1 MSGLS
6 DKYNYKAISAH
17 LWQLTHM
24 PAVIVGVEAQDTT
37 QFSGKFGETPPDV
50 VAQRYRIRLL
60 GIDPPDKPENRL
72 PLAYPLQLTSGLG
85 AQDSG
90 IIRYTPNTYVYV
102 SKDPNSEAYY
112 IERVIPNAIAKLFK
126 SDSVDLSGTGIAP
139 YSGFIPGVTVVP
151 DPFVNELKTDL
162 NSAELFNTQLPS
174 LADVNHDY
182 KTKLP
187 KIKSA
192 CDTVNVD
199 GVNDA
204 IEGMIKD
211 VEALKTGLT
220 GDDSFLAT
228 TQNFLSDANTFVTQT
243 IPNASL
249 FNVGIGTNSISVG
262 TGVGIGTETGTDY
275 YDISIGNAAGDIGRI
290 IAALVQKVRKWILR
304 KITTVA
310 NVVIG
315 KVPLSARYLANEL
328 EDKAL
333 TAVSCAIAKVL
344 ANLEGMIA
352 NILKSIVDKILNA
365 AECLVE
371 NVIGGIIGNILGNI
385 TGVINGILSKLGDVF
400 SGLGASVGAIIDLA
414 GDMLDFV
421 ISILDVFTCKAEN
434 LCPDS
439 STWDFLQGSKPSKN
453 KTLNFDRIFKK
464 ARGVTATVA
473 DTVGNISTEVLQ
485 SYDEVTREGFQE
497 VIFSKDDGT
506 EFNPLDE
513 IDSGII
519 WQNIIDGGCN
529 TDAVNCGPPNVV
541 FFGGDGDGATGN
553 PVVNLAG
560 ELIGVDI
567 VQPGQYVKAP
577 LVSFEDP
584 CGNGKGAIGRPVI
597 GKVKNKNKIVYRW
610 RQKKVKIKEG
620 EVARL
625 MIIRSGRTDVT
636 SRIRVKT
643 LRNKGTAS
651 FNDDFKFKKEIIEFK
666 PGQTAKIF
674 KIKARAKGGG
684 GEGFRNTDIEGKEHF
699 YVSIK
704 VKKLK
709 KKDNKGIKNLDKIK
723 LKIKKNR
730 KYVKVVITDKESEVI
745 NYDEPTPLEL
755 PPETPPEL
763 PPELP
768 PETPP
773 GLPPELPPETP
784 PPPPELTPLDDDDE
798 INEDDILKDDDNS
811 DQNDPEDDDEL
822 DDDFDDDDDDDD
834 EIGITDVIIENSGY
848 GYEAYPY
855 GDKGGMGRVWAN
867 RCQTSVHRANYDWD
881 RPYSKGDT
889 VTVYYGDEITFPGEQ
904 KIVIDEKFT
913 EDMIPGCVIKGT
925 NPKIKDMSEFDY
937 TVGKTYD
944 KGIKHQFGAFRD
956 LKDAKEQGFSDQD
969 VRFFLTKKFF
979 LRVGPKMRDL
989 LDDSDWGKIPEY
1001 SVTFTAPGCPPGTPE
1016 DPNEP
1021 PTSKK
1026 DEGDKKVAILGGVAV
1041 KDPGFGYDA
1050 DDKLIID
1057 GADGELIINNGAI
1070 IGVKITNP
1078 GIGFTTLPEIRIN
1091 TKTGFNA
1098 DLKPVLRFI
1107 DVNDSGFVV
1116 PLGTPTLQVIDC
1128 VGKV

>member
-6 DKYNYKAISAH
+6 DKYNYKLTSEY

-24 PAVIVGVEAQDTT
+24 PAVIVGVEAQDRT
-37 QFSGKFGETPPDV
+37 QFSEKYGDTSPDV

-60 GIDPPDKPENRL
+60 GIDPPDKPENLL

-126 SDSVDLSGTGIAP
+126 SDSADLSGTGILP

-151 DPFVNELKTDL
+151 DPFINDLKTDL

-211 VEALKTGLT
+211 VESLRTGII

-228 TQNFLSDANTFVTQT
+228 TQNFLSDAQNFVSNT

-249 FNVGIGTNSISVG
+249 
-262 TGVGIGTETGTDY
+262 GVGIGEDSF
-275 YDISIGNAAGDIGRI
+275 DISIGNAAGDIARI
-290 IAALVQKVRKWILR
+290 MAALVQKVRKWILR

-315 KVPLSARYLANEL
+315 KVPLSARYLANEVG
-328 EDKAL
+328 DKAL
-333 TAVSCAIAKVL
+333 TAASCAIAKVL
-344 ANLEGMIA
+344 ANLEETIA
-352 NILKSIVDKILNA
+352 NILKTIVNKILNA

-385 TGVINGILSKLGDVF
+385 TGVINSILSKLGSVLG
-400 SGLGASVGAIIDLA
+400 GLGASVGAIIDLA

-421 ISILDVFTCKAEN
+421 ISILDIFTCKAEN

-439 STWDFLQGSKPSKN
+439 STWDFLQGSKPKKN
-453 KTLNFDRIFKK
+453 ETLDFDRIFEK
-464 ARGVTATVA
+464 AKGVTATVA
-473 DTVGNISTEVLQ
+473 DTVGNVSTEVLQ
-485 SYDEVTREGFQE
+485 SFDEVTREGFKE
-497 VIFSKDDGT
+497 VIFTKDDGT

-529 TDAVNCGPPNVV
+529 TDAVSCGPPNVV

-553 PVVNLAG
+553 PVINLAG

-567 VQPGQYVKAP
+567 ITPGQYVKAP

-584 CGNGKGAIGRPVI
+584 CGNGKGAIGTPVI

-625 MIIRSGRTDVT
+625 TVIRSGRTDVT
-636 SRIRVKT
+636 SKVRVKT
-643 LRNKGTAS
+643 LKSKGSAK
-651 FNDDFKFKKEIIEFK
+651 FNDDFKFKKEILVFK
-666 PGQTAKIF
+666 PGETAKVF
-674 KIKARAKGGG
+674 KIKARAKGEGG
-684 GEGFRNTDIEGKEHF
+684 GGFRNTDIEGKEHF

-709 KKDNKGIKNLDKIK
+709 KKDNKSIKNLDKIK

-730 KYVKVVITDKESEVI
+730 KYVKVVITDKESEVVDYEDDNVI
-745 NYDEPTPLEL
+745 FES

-763 PPELP
+763 PPELT
-768 PETPP
+768 ELTPP
-773 GLPPELPPETP
+773 SPPELIPPDDDDD
-784 PPPPELTPLDDDDE
+784 DDDDE
-798 INEDDILKDDDNS
+798 INEDDIIKDDDNS
-811 DQNDPEDDDEL
+811 DPNDPEDDDEL
-822 DDDFDDDDDDDD
+822 DDDFEDDDDDDDDD
-834 EIGITDVIIENSGY
+834 ETGITDVIIENSGY

-855 GDKGGMGRVWAN
+855 GDKGSMGRVWAD
-867 RCQTSVHRANYDWD
+867 RCQTTVHRANYDWD
-881 RPYSKGDT
+881 TPYSKGAT
-889 VTVYYGDEITFPGEQ
+889 ITAYYGDEITFPGEQ

-925 NPKIKDMSEFDY
+925 NPKIKDMSNFDY
-937 TVGKTYD
+937 TQGKTYET
-944 KGIKHQFGAFRD
+944 GIKHQFGAFRD
-956 LKDAKEQGFSDQD
+956 LKDAKKQGFSDQD
-969 VRFFLTKKFF
+969 VRFFLTNKFF

-989 LDDSDWGKIPEY
+989 LDDPKWGKIPEY

-1021 PTSKK
+1021 PTGGL
-1026 DEGDKKVAILGGVAV
+1026 GDKEITSTLGGILI
-1041 KDPGFGYDA
+1041 KDPGFGYDP
-1050 DDKLIID
+1050 DDKLIIP
-1057 GADGELIINNGAI
+1057 GAEGELIIQNGAI
-1070 IGVKITNP
+1070 AGVKITNP

>member
-6 DKYNYKAISAH
+6 DKYNYKLIAKAIWDA
-17 LWQLTHM
+17 THI
-24 PAVIVGVEAQDTT
+24 PAVIVGDETQNTT
-37 QFSGKFGETPPDV
+37 QYSGKFDDTPPDV

-72 PLAYPLQLTSGLG
+72 PLAYPRQLTSGLG

-90 IIRYTPNTYVYV
+90 IIRYPPNTYVYV
-102 SKDPNSEAYY
+102 SQDPSTRQYY
-112 IERVIPNAIAKLFK
+112 IESVIPNYIANLSK
-126 SDSVDLSGTGIAP
+126 SGAFSGTGIFP
-139 YSGFIPGVTVVP
+139 SSGFIPGVTVVP
-151 DPFVNELKTDL
+151 DTYVNELKSGI
-162 NSAELFNTQLPS
+162 NSAELFNTQIPS
-174 LADVNHDY
+174 LTDKNHDY

-192 CDTVNVD
+192 CDSVDMD

-204 IEGMIKD
+204 IINMIKD
-211 VEALKTGLT
+211 VEELRTGLL

-228 TQNFLSDANTFVTQT
+228 TQNFLSDANTFVTDT
-243 IPNASL
+243 VPNYALGS
-249 FNVGIGTNSISVG
+249 VDIGGENF
-262 TGVGIGTETGTDY
+262 E
-275 YDISIGNAAGDIGRI
+275 ISIGNAAGDIATIMAAI
-290 IAALVQKVRKWILR
+290 IQEVRKWILR
-304 KITTVA
+304 KITTGA
-310 NVVIG
+310 NIVIG
-315 KVPLSARYLANEL
+315 RVSLSARYLANEVM
-328 EDKAL
+328 DKGL
-333 TAVSCAIAKVL
+333 TTITCFIAKIL
-344 ANLEGMIA
+344 KNLETMIA
-352 NILKSIVDKILNA
+352 NILKGIVDKILNA

-371 NVIGGIIGNILGNI
+371 NIVGGIIGNILGNL
-385 TGVINGILSKLGDVF
+385 TGVINSILSKISGMISSLG
-400 SGLGASVGAIIDLA
+400 GTVGSIIELT

-421 ISILDVFTCKAEN
+421 LDILDIFECKKEN
-434 LCPDS
+434 ICPDT
-439 STWDFLQGSKPSKN
+439 STWDFLQGSKPSN
-453 KTLNFDRIFKK
+453 NPTLDFDKVFKK
-464 ARGVTATVA
+464 AKSVTEQVA
-473 DTVGNISTEVLQ
+473 GTFGNVTTTIDEMYNEVTKEGFKEVLF
-485 SYDEVTREGFQE
+485 T
-497 VIFSKDDGT
+497 KDDGT
-506 EFNPLDE
+506 EFNPLED

-529 TDAVNCGPPNVV
+529 TDAVICGPPNVV

-567 VQPGQYVKAP
+567 ISPGQYKKAP

-610 RQKKVKIKEG
+610 KQKKVKIKEG

-625 MIIRSGRTDVT
+625 TIIRSGRTDVT

-643 LRNKGTAS
+643 LRNKGTAL

-666 PGQTAKIF
+666 PGQTKKVF

-684 GEGFRNTDIEGKEHF
+684 GEGFRNTDIEGKEYF

-730 KYVKVVITDKESEVI
+730 KYVKVVITDNVSEVI
-745 NYDEPTPLEL
+745 DYEEP
-755 PPETPPEL
+755 TPPEL
-763 PPELP
+763 P
-768 PETPP
+768 
-773 GLPPELPPETP
+773 
-784 PPPPELTPLDDDDE
+784 ELTPPVDDDDDD
-798 INEDDILKDDDNS
+798 INEEDILKDDD
-811 DQNDPEDDDEL
+811 DKDPNDPEDDDVL
-822 DDDFDDDDDDDD
+822 DDDFDDDEDDDDD
-834 EIGITDVIIENSGY
+834 EIGVTDVIMDDTGY

-855 GDKGGMGRVWAN
+855 GDRGSIGRVWAN
-867 RCQTSVHRANYDWD
+867 RCQTTVHRANYDWD
-881 RPYSKGDT
+881 TPYSRGDT

-904 KIVIDEKFT
+904 PILIDEKFT

-925 NPKIKDMSEFDY
+925 NPKIKDMSKFDY
-937 TVGKTYD
+937 KKGKTYE
-944 KGIKHQFGAFRD
+944 KGIKHQFGAFLD
-956 LKDAKEQGFSDQD
+956 LRLAKEQGFSDQD
-969 VRFFLTKKFF
+969 VRFFLTNKFF

-989 LDDSDWGKIPEY
+989 LDDPKWGKIPEY

-1016 DPNEP
+1016 DPKDP
-1021 PTSKK
+1021 PTSKG
-1026 DEGDKKVAILGGVAV
+1026 EGDEKASTISGIFINDG
-1041 KDPGFGYDA
+1041 GFGYDA
-1050 DDKLIID
+1050 NDKLIID
-1057 GADGELIINNGAI
+1057 GADGELLVNNRGSI

-1091 TKTGFNA
+1091 TNTGFNA

>member
-6 DKYNYKAISAH
+6 DKYNYKAISEH

-24 PAVIVGVEAQDTT
+24 PAVIVGVGAQDTT
-37 QFSGKFGETPPDV
+37 QFSGKYGDTPPDV

-72 PLAYPLQLTSGLG
+72 PLAYPLQLSSGLG

-90 IIRYTPNTYVYV
+90 IIRYPPNTYVYV

-126 SDSVDLSGTGIAP
+126 SNSVDLSQTGIAP
-139 YSGFIPGVTVVP
+139 YSGFVAGLSKVP
-151 DPFVNELKTDL
+151 DPFINELKSDI

-174 LADVNHDY
+174 LADTNHDY

-187 KIKSA
+187 KVKSA

-204 IEGMIKD
+204 ITNMIQD
-211 VEALKTGLT
+211 IESLRTGII
-220 GDDSFLAT
+220 GEDSFLAT
-228 TQNFLSDANTFVTQT
+228 SQRFLSDAQNFVSNT

-249 FNVGIGTNSISVG
+249 SVGIGTDS
-262 TGVGIGTETGTDY
+262 
-275 YDISIGNAAGDIGRI
+275 YDISIGNAAGDIARI
-290 IAALVQKVRKWILR
+290 MAALVQKVRKWILR
-304 KITTVA
+304 KLTTIA
-310 NVVIG
+310 NAIIG
-315 KVPLSARYLANEL
+315 KIPLSARYVANESQ
-328 EDKAL
+328 DKAL
-333 TAVSCAIAKVL
+333 TAISCLIAKIL
-344 ANLEGMIA
+344 ANLEEMIA
-352 NILKSIVDKILNA
+352 NILKTIVDKILNA

-371 NVIGGIIGNILGNI
+371 NVIGGIIGNVLGNI
-385 TGVINGILSKLGDVF
+385 TGVINSILTKLGSVL
-400 SGLGASVGAIIDLA
+400 SGLGASATAIIDLA

-421 ISILDVFTCKAEN
+421 IGILDVFTCKAEN

-439 STWDFLQGSKPSKN
+439 STWDFLQGSKPSN
-453 KTLNFDRIFKK
+453 NPTLDFNRIFEK

-473 DTVGNISTEVLQ
+473 DTVGNISTVV
-485 SYDEVTREGFQE
+485 DEFYNEKKGEGSQE
-497 VIFSKDDGT
+497 VIFKKDDGT
-506 EFNPLDE
+506 EYNPLDE

-529 TDAVNCGPPNVV
+529 TDAVSCGPPNVI

-553 PVVNLAG
+553 PVINLAG

-567 VQPGQYVKAP
+567 ITPGKYVKAP

-584 CGNGKGAIGRPVI
+584 CGNGKGAIGRPVL

-610 RQKKVKIKEG
+610 KEKTVKIKEG

-625 MIIRSGRTDVT
+625 TIVRSGRTDVR

-643 LRNKGTAS
+643 LRNVGTAK
-651 FNDDFKFKKEIIEFK
+651 FNDDFKFKKEVITFK
-666 PGQTAKIF
+666 PGQTEKVF

-684 GEGFRNTDIEGKEHF
+684 GEGFRNTDIEGEEHF

-704 VKKLK
+704 LK
-709 KKDNKGIKNLDKIK
+709 KIDNKGIKKLNNIK
-723 LKIKKNR
+723 LKIKEKR
-730 KYVKVVITDKESEVI
+730 KYVKVVITDKEPEI
-745 NYDEPTPLEL
+745 LLE
-755 PPETPPEL
+755 
-763 PPELP
+763 
-768 PETPP
+768 
-773 GLPPELPPETP
+773 
-784 PPPPELTPLDDDDE
+784 DE
-798 INEDDILKDDDNS
+798 INEDDILKDDEN
-811 DQNDPEDDDEL
+811 NEPNEPAPDEL
-822 DDDFDDDDDDDD
+822 DDEF
-834 EIGITDVIIENSGY
+834 EGPEEEVIGITDVIMENSGY
-848 GYEAYPY
+848 GYEGYPY
-855 GDKGGMGRVWAN
+855 GDKGGGGRVWAN
-867 RCQTSVHRANYDWD
+867 RCQTTVHRANYDWD
-881 RPYSKGDT
+881 IPYSKGRT
-889 VTVYYGDEITFPGEQ
+889 ITAYYGDEITFPGEQ
-904 KIVIDEKFT
+904 KIVIDENFT

-925 NPKIKDMSEFDY
+925 NPKIKDMSNFDY
-937 TVGKTYD
+937 TQGKTYET
-944 KGIKHQFGAFRD
+944 GIKHQFGAFLD
-956 LKDAKEQGFSDQD
+956 LRLANEQGFSDQD
-969 VRFFLTKKFF
+969 VRFFLTNKFF
-979 LRVGPKMRDL
+979 LRVGPRMRDL
-989 LDDSDWGKIPEY
+989 LNDPEWGKIPEY

-1021 PTSKK
+1021 PTGGL
-1026 DEGDKKVAILGGVAV
+1026 GDKEIISTLGGIVI
-1041 KDPGFGYDA
+1041 KDGGFGYDA
-1050 DDKLIID
+1050 GDKLIID

-1091 TKTGFNA
+1091 TETGFNA
-1098 DLKPVLRFI
+1098 DLIPVLRFI